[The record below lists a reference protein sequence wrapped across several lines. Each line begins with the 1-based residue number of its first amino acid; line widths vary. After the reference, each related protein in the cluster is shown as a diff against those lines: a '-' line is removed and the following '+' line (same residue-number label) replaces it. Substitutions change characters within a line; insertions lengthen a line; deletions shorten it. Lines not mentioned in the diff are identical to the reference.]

1 VKNIVTRTLTG
12 IVFIAIIIA
21 SICFSVYTFLAVF
34 LLVSIVGLTEFYK
47 LAASEIIKPQRIIGI
62 IFGSLLFISVALYA
76 HGVLNFKWVWINLF
90 FAFLI
95 FIIELYRKKENP
107 FGNIA
112 YTLLGIFY
120 IVIPLSILNF
130 YFSPFQFRGEFNTH
144 ILIAFFTITWLVDT
158 AAYLVGMAIG
168 RHRLFERI
176 SPKKSWEGSIGGFF
190 MGIITAWVIS
200 LIFKDLLFYQWA
212 IIAAI
217 ITVTG
222 GFGDLVESMFKRSV
236 NTKDTGSVLPGH
248 GGILDRF
255 DCVFFSAPL
264 VYLYIYCFITNS
276 L

>member
-12 IVFIAIIIA
+12 IVFITIIIG
-21 SICFSVYTFLAVF
+21 SICISVYTFLAVF
-34 LLVSIVGLTEFYK
+34 LLVSILGLMEFYK
-47 LAASEIIKPQRIIGI
+47 LSETETIKPQRILGI
-62 IFGSLLFISVALYA
+62 ISGSITFISIALFA
-76 HGVLNFKWVWINLF
+76 HGMIDSHWIWFNLV

-95 FIIELYRKKENP
+95 FMTELYRKKENP

-112 YTLLGIFY
+112 YTLMGIFY
-120 IVIPLSILNF
+120 IVLPLSILNL
-130 YFSPFQFRGEFNTH
+130 YYSPFLFRGEFNTH
-144 ILIAFFTITWLVDT
+144 ILISFFTMTWLIDT
-158 AAYLVGMAIG
+158 AAYLAGMAFG
-168 RHRLFERI
+168 RHKLFERH
-176 SPKKSWEGSIGGFF
+176 SPKKTWEGSVGGFV

-200 LIFKDLLFYQWA
+200 LIFKDLQFYQWA
-212 IIAAI
+212 IISVI

-236 NTKDTGSVLPGH
+236 NTKDTGTILPGH

-264 VYLYIYCFITNS
+264 VYLYIYFFITNT